1 VSRPAGGREGG
12 ALGDARPT
20 ARVFVEVPDHLAH
33 KAAWVLRT
41 LCDAAGCRL
50 EVVRDRELAQ
60 SAVLAYAPRPVD
72 GVPTIPLSAEASETI
87 ARGADVPAGSFASF
101 HSPAPLVGAFPV
113 AGTGFALPFD
123 LVASAF
129 VILAAWDEHTRP
141 QRDRHGRFPYEL
153 SFLATE
159 AALDAADPPL
169 DGYARVLRRLLGEA
183 LDLTPPRWKGRSGGS
198 LETPDAAPAARA
210 GDTASIARSGD
221 AAFAIAL
228 THDVDHLHRW
238 TPRAVAGSLRR
249 AALDARA
256 GDRAT
261 ARWELECLLRAL
273 TDHLPAGT
281 DPYWTFPELMERED
295 RLGVDSTF
303 FAIASHHERVDG
315 VDARDYRRRLPAL
328 LRLLRH
334 GGRETGLHGNSRDRV
349 DPAALSEDR
358 SSLKEMTAGAVEGI
372 RFHFLRCL
380 YHETLPLLEAAGFAY
395 DSSLAFGAREGPRCG
410 LSFPFRPYFL
420 AQDRPL
426 DLVELPLV
434 VMDGTLQDR
443 HYRDLPVDEGRAAA
457 QRVLAAVRDVG
468 GAAAILWHNTR
479 LDPLVSRGYGQVYWD
494 LIEWTRANGGV
505 ATSAGD
511 VVRQWRSAV
520 GL

>member
-1 VSRPAGGREGG
+1 MSDPHA
-12 ALGDARPT
+12 T
-20 ARVFVEVPDHLAH
+20 ARVFIDVPDHLAR
-33 KAAWVLRT
+33 KAAWALRT

-50 EVVRDRELAQ
+50 EVVRDREL
-60 SAVLAYAPRPVD
+60 SPGAVLAYAPRPLD

-113 AGTGFALPFD
+113 EGTGFALPFD

-129 VILAAWDEHTRP
+129 VILAAWDERTRP
-141 QRDRHGRFPYEL
+141 QRDQHGRFPYEL
-153 SFLATE
+153 SFFATE

-169 DGYARVLRRLLGEA
+169 DGHVRVLRRLLGEA
-183 LDLTPPRWKGRSGGS
+183 LDLTPPRWKGRSGRP
-198 LETPDAAPAARA
+198 LDAPDAAP
-210 GDTASIARSGD
+210 GERSNG

-228 THDVDHLHRW
+228 THDIDHLHRW

-249 AALDARA
+249 AALDART

-261 ARWELECLLRAL
+261 ARWELECLLRAF

-281 DPYWTFPELMERED
+281 DPYWTFLDLIERED

-315 VDARDYRRRLPAL
+315 VDARDYHRRLPAL

-334 GGRETGLHGNSRDRV
+334 SGRETGLHGNSRDRV

-358 SSLKEMTAGAVEGI
+358 SRLKEMIAGAVEGI
-372 RFHFLRCL
+372 RFHYLRCL
-380 YHETLPLLEAAGFAY
+380 YHETLPMLETAGFAY
-395 DSSLAFGAREGPRCG
+395 DSSIAFGAREGPRCG
-410 LSFPFRPYFL
+410 LSFPFRPYLL
-420 AQDRPL
+420 AEDRPL

-434 VMDGTLQDR
+434 VMDGTLQER
-443 HYRDLPVDEGRAAA
+443 HYRNLPVSEGRAAG
-457 QRVLAAVRDVG
+457 QRVLAAVRDAG
-468 GAAAILWHNTR
+468 GAAAVLWHNTR

-494 LIEWTRANGGV
+494 LIEWIQANGGV

-511 VVRQWRSAV
+511 VVGQWRAAV